1 MLTDIITRLVGT
13 ETDMVVVGA
22 VEPGNLLD
30 ALGDT
35 RPDVVILGLDDV
47 SAAPIS
53 TQLLSLWPDL
63 KVMGVSADG
72 RSACLYELRP
82 HRVPLGDLS
91 AQGLVE
97 AIRERVTS
105 N

>member
-1 MLTDIITRLVGT
+1 
-13 ETDMVVVGA
+13 
-22 VEPGNLLD
+22 
-30 ALGDT
+30 
-35 RPDVVILGLDDV
+35 
-47 SAAPIS
+47 
-53 TQLLSLWPDL
+53 
-63 KVMGVSADG
+63 MGVSADG